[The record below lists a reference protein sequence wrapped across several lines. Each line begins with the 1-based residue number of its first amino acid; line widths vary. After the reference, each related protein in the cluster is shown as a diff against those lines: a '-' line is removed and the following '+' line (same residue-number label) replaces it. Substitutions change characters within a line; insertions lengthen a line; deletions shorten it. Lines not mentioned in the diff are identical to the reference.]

1 MKKAFALVLALLMLL
16 GLSTTAFAQV
26 LPEAKVS
33 AVTVDGQI
41 TAEEW
46 GEPTLH
52 GDRELNWSLN
62 PTGWDYWQSTDHCE
76 GESYDLW
83 LTKDDAFVYLAVRLN
98 NTWGLDT
105 GATGTGDLWQHAALA
120 FTLSAYDPLTT
131 VPRIEYQGQYYEQY
145 NGWQIGLV
153 DNATRK
159 VCSAREQGIGLR
171 PLDDENYA
179 IAYDEATKSYSY
191 ELAIPLSK
199 TNIKPETEGIVFSMD
214 LHAAQKPGVTNV
226 TNRYHVSKIAQM
238 TEGGLG
244 AGNFA
249 HTFSNPV
256 IVFPGREL
264 PASEIKTDFAP
275 FSGIPAIDGQVS
287 EAEYGAPVVTVT
299 QDYVSQTWG
308 SFWKYSPDYCSPLQ
322 TAKIYMTNDKEN
334 IYIAATLDHTGAPD
348 TCDNAADLWKN
359 AHFGVRLSRKDAD
372 TTVPR
377 FEFGGD
383 TYEQFT
389 GYMLGIVNGAPVAV
403 DTCQGITPHTP
414 DSYAVSYNAETQ
426 TISYE
431 LVIPYSRTNIDPVS
445 SREIVATFSIANPAS
460 RNNNFNEDAKFGN
473 RLNITTGYATAGGA
487 GNFAMPGNVLPFTL
501 NDVTPETWV
510 DDAVH
515 PISKAPVIDGQVSD
529 EEYGGRALISTTPAH
544 AAASFPDGGYWNFD
558 PSATKPTQ
566 NAKFYLTNDDDY
578 VYIAAVV
585 DQSELDTSNN
595 PETYKCASFDFTIS
609 RWDEEN
615 NVPHIEFQG
624 EQYEQYT
631 GVTMVLRDGVA
642 QANVLPLGINPFTV
656 GEEDFSIVYNAED
669 QTYTYEIR
677 LPQSMMNFSD
687 AEYVSFSAA
696 LCNPY
701 SGADGANRYVLTTGA
716 AFRKSAPNE
725 FPHKGHSMKVHINP
739 LSQVD
744 TWVDTTVPTMEN
756 APKID
761 GNISE
766 EEWGRPII
774 SSSPD
779 HCLSVFNGYWIF
791 DQSAK
796 KRLQNPKIWLSNDE
810 EYFYVAAEINQC
822 ELDESCTAAENLY
835 AAASFEF
842 SLSRYDE
849 DYTVPSVTFEGK
861 EYEQYTRVIMGLV
874 NGVPTVVNRTQG
886 IDIFDI
892 PKEDFAIV
900 YDAEAEAYRYEIR
913 IPTRYT
919 NISGTDIAFSANITQ
934 NYTGQGEGAN
944 RYNFTTGVA
953 FAGGPGNYSHE
964 DNALRLT
971 LTTAPNPGTG
981 DAFVPSVAVIAAFA
995 AAASVA
1001 CLIVRRR
1008 NLCK

>member
-1 MKKAFALVLALLMLL
+1 MKKALALVLALLMLL

-41 TAEEW
+41 TPEEW

-83 LTKDDAFVYLAVRLN
+83 LTKDEAFVYLAVRLN

-131 VPRIEYQGQYYEQY
+131 VPRIEYQGKYYEQY
-145 NGWQIGLV
+145 NGWLIGLV

-159 VCSAREQGIGLR
+159 VSAAREQGIGLR
-171 PLDDENYA
+171 QLDDENYA

-238 TEGGLG
+238 TESGLG
-244 AGNFA
+244 ANNYA
-249 HTFSNPV
+249 HTFTNPV

-264 PASEIKTDFAP
+264 PTSEIKSELAP
-275 FSGIPAIDGQVS
+275 APGSITVDGQVS

-299 QDYVSQTWG
+299 QDYVSKTWG

-348 TCDNAADLWKN
+348 TCDNVADLWKN

-389 GYMLGIVNGAPVAV
+389 GYMLGIVAGEAVAR
-403 DTCQGITPHTP
+403 DYNQGITPHTP
-414 DSYAVSYNAETQ
+414 DSYAVSYDAESQ

-431 LVIPYSRTNIDPVS
+431 LVIPYSRTNIDPIS
-445 SREIVATFSIANPAS
+445 NREIVATFSIANPAS
-460 RNNNFNEDAKFGN
+460 RRNNFKADEKFGN
-473 RLNITTGYATAGGA
+473 RLNITTGFATAGGA
-487 GNFAMPGNVLPFTL
+487 GNFAMPGNVLSFTL
-501 NDVTPETWV
+501 NDVAPETWV
-510 DDAVH
+510 DSAVH
-515 PISKAPVIDGQVSD
+515 PISTAPVIDGQVSD
-529 EEYGGRALISTTPAH
+529 EEYGGRALISTSPAH
-544 AAASFPDGGYWNFD
+544 CQASIGAYWNFD
-558 PSATKPTQ
+558 SAAKRPTQ
-566 NAKFYLTNDDDY
+566 NPKIWITNDANY
-578 VYIAAVV
+578 VYVAARV
-585 DQSELDTSNN
+585 DQCDLDESCTDAGQLW
-595 PETYKCASFDFTIS
+595 KAASFDFTLS

-624 EQYEQYT
+624 E
-631 GVTMVLRDGVA
+631 
-642 QANVLPLGINPFTV
+642 
-656 GEEDFSIVYNAED
+656 
-669 QTYTYEIR
+669 
-677 LPQSMMNFSD
+677 
-687 AEYVSFSAA
+687 
-696 LCNPY
+696 
-701 SGADGANRYVLTTGA
+701 
-716 AFRKSAPNE
+716 
-725 FPHKGHSMKVHINP
+725 
-739 LSQVD
+739 
-744 TWVDTTVPTMEN
+744 
-756 APKID
+756 
-761 GNISE
+761 
-766 EEWGRPII
+766 
-774 SSSPD
+774 
-779 HCLSVFNGYWIF
+779 
-791 DQSAK
+791 
-796 KRLQNPKIWLSNDE
+796 
-810 EYFYVAAEINQC
+810 
-822 ELDESCTAAENLY
+822 
-835 AAASFEF
+835 
-842 SLSRYDE
+842 
-849 DYTVPSVTFEGK
+849 
-861 EYEQYTRVIMGLV
+861 EYEQYIRVTMGLV
-874 NGVPTVVNRTQG
+874 NGVPTVRNSTLGMDMFEIPEQDFSIVYDEETRSYTYEIRIPMKHTNFDGADASFSASLSVPYSGKDGANRYILTSGSATCAGAGNFAHKGNSLKISLNDTSVETWVDDTVHSVEKAPVIDGEISDEEYGGRALISSNPRHCQNVFGTYWSFDPAAVDNGQNAKIWVANDAEYLYVAASIDHCTFDESCTDSGKLYAAAGFQFSIARWDEDFTVPAITFEGQEYEQYTCVKMGFVNGKPVVVNNTQG
-886 IDIFDI
+886 IDMFEI
-892 PKEDFAIV
+892 PEEDFAV
-900 YDAEAEAYRYEIR
+900 VFDAETGTYRYEIR
-913 IPTRYT
+913 IPFKYT
-919 NISGTDIAFSANITQ
+919 NITGTDVAFSANITQ
-934 NYTGQGEGAN
+934 NFSGQGDGAN
-944 RYNFTTGVA
+944 RYLFTTGAA
-953 FAGGPGNYSHE
+953 FCGGPGNYSHE
-964 DNALRLT
+964 DNALHLT

-995 AAASVA
+995 AAASVV
-1001 CLIVRRR
+1001 CLILRRR